1 MPLHGTL
8 SLCIHLILKR
18 IQMASMLLQYCMAI
32 KGLVLYV
39 HTESAYVS
47 YFCVYTSG
55 HIYLP
60 CGCIPG
66 GTPKGTR
73 IIASLSPGRLASD
86 VGGGTPT
93 GGAVWGS
100 PVLGLS

>member
-1 MPLHGTL
+1 LH
-8 SLCIHLILKR
+8 S
-18 IQMASMLLQYCMAI
+18 
-32 KGLVLYV
+32 
-39 HTESAYVS
+39 
-47 YFCVYTSG
+47 
-55 HIYLP
+55 P

-73 IIASLSPGRLASD
+73 SIASLRPGRLASD

-100 PVLGLS
+100 PVFGLSCGAAGPGKGI

>member
-1 MPLHGTL
+1 MPCALRAYQSNPIYEHKCNSHDGDYSHLALPLH
-8 SLCIHLILKR
+8 
-18 IQMASMLLQYCMAI
+18 
-32 KGLVLYV
+32 
-39 HTESAYVS
+39 
-47 YFCVYTSG
+47 
-55 HIYLP
+55 LP

-73 IIASLSPGRLASD
+73 SIASLSPGRLASD

-100 PVLGLS
+100 PVFGLSCGAAGAGSGI